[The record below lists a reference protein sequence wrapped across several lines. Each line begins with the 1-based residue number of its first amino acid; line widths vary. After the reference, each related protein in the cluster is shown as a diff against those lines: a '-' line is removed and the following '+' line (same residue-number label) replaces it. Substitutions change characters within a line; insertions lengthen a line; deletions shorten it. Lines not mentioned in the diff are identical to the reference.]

1 MTETLLFHHAQGQT
15 SGFLAFA
22 DQWRAAG
29 HIVHTPDLYHGATL
43 ESLDEGVAYAE
54 AVGFDEIIRRG
65 AAVAAALPSQIV
77 YAGFSLGALPA
88 QFLTQTRPDARGAML
103 LHGGVPTAE
112 FASPW
117 PVGVPVQLHAMDAD
131 EWVEID
137 VLEALAREIPDAE
150 LFLYSPAHRQ
160 HGVDH
165 RRASYIERCP
175 RGSAEG
181 RAEKDPPAGG
191 HLAARPIRFCHVVS
205 IMMRWSSQR
214 YGCRAPTASRTCCR
228 ID

>member
-29 HIVHTPDLYHGATL
+29 HVVHTPDLYDGATF

-54 AVGFDEIIRRG
+54 SLGFDEIVRRG
-65 AAVAAALPSQIV
+65 AAAAAALPSQIV

-112 FASPW
+112 FAGPW

-137 VLEALAREIPDAE
+137 VLEALAREIPEAE
-150 LFLYSPAHRQ
+150 LFLYPGA
-160 HGVDH
+160 
-165 RRASYIERCP
+165 
-175 RGSAEG
+175 
-181 RAEKDPPAGG
+181 G
-191 HLAARPIRFCHVVS
+191 HLFAD
-205 IMMRWSSQR
+205 SSLGDYDEDASALLLQR
-214 YGCRAPTASRTCCR
+214 TLMFLERLS
-228 ID
+228 